1 MASKLQGA
9 FEGIFNR
16 NGNDQLDVVLE
27 EVKVRR
33 DSQICHVSKQIIEE
47 EPFNWREG
55 RWN

>member
-16 NGNDQLDVVLE
+16 NGNDQLGVVLE